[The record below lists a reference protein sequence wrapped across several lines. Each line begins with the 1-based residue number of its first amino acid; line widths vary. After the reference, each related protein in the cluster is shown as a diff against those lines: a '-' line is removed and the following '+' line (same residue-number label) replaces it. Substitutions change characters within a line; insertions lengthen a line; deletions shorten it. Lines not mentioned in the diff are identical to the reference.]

1 VIVAVVVEATEVVVT
16 VNVAVVLPAVTVAL
30 AGTAAEALLL
40 DKATEIPPLGAALV
54 KVTVP
59 VEEVPP
65 VTLVGLR
72 ETDESAAAG
81 VMVRGA
87 VLLTLL

>member
-1 VIVAVVVEATEVVVT
+1 MVTAVDEATAIVVT
-16 VNVAVVLPAVTVAL
+16 VNVAVVLPARTVTVA
-30 AGTAAEALLL
+30 GTVAAALFL

-65 VTLVGLR
+65 VTLVGLT

-81 VMVRGA
+81 VMVSAA